1 MNTNAHEQLN
11 GTQGHRVMPEPYDPT
26 ELVELARQQWPTL
39 PELAEALAHCTTT
52 WRIDEDLFQM
62 IAPGAPDWTR
72 AALVELHHPS
82 DGPILVELM
91 RHTTTAPGHFR
102 IGSVDLL
109 GFGANDIHFVE
120 YDATHAEAMMKA
132 DEQEEPATTLRIV
145 R

>member
-1 MNTNAHEQLN
+1 
-11 GTQGHRVMPEPYDPT
+11 
-26 ELVELARQQWPTL
+26 
-39 PELAEALAHCTTT
+39 
-52 WRIDEDLFQM
+52 
-62 IAPGAPDWTR
+62 
-72 AALVELHHPS
+72 
-82 DGPILVELM
+82 M